1 MNTCSTFCSWSRTL
15 LNLISAISC
24 SVVIRS
30 FLKLEEKP
38 LGHKVIATLSF
49 TDFIFHI
56 FQIFLIWLD
65 PGYPLSGSVIGMLT
79 NTTVQFSIFWSS
91 CMAYV
96 IYQSFHSYD
105 KNQQGNE
112 DKFSQ
117 RRYLRLLIPCLSLV
131 FM

>member
-1 MNTCSTFCSWSRTL
+1 MDTCGTFCSSTRTFF
-15 LNLISAISC
+15 NIISAISC
-24 SVVIRS
+24 SIVIKS

-38 LGHKVIATLSF
+38 LGYKVIATLSF

-56 FQIFLIWLD
+56 FQIFLIWMD
-65 PGYPLSGSVIGMLT
+65 PDYPLSGSTIGILT
-79 NTTVQFSIFWSS
+79 NTTVQFSIFWST

-96 IYQSFHSYD
+96 IYQSFHRYD
-105 KNQQGNE
+105 KNQQGSE
-112 DKFSQ
+112 DKYSQ